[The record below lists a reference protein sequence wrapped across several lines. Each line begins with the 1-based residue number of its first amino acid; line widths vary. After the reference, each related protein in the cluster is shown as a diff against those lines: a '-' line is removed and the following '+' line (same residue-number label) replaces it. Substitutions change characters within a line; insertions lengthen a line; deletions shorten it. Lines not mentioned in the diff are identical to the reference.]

1 MNIAEIRKAYDRRKD
16 ISSEISL
23 LKEEDTL
30 LKEKLVKE
38 IPVDKAKGEVFHY
51 MRRGN
56 VAWGK
61 VATALKDVLPK
72 AKQHLYVDYQEEYRS
87 EDIHQFKLTNGNG
100 KVPSLRK

>member
-30 LKEKLVKE
+30 LKEKLIKE

-51 MRRGN
+51 MKKGN
-56 VAWGK
+56 ISWGK
-61 VATALKDVLPK
+61 VASSLKDELPK
-72 AKQHLYVDYQEEYRS
+72 SKQPLYYRLQEEYRS